1 VRAAAPAV
9 DPPGPGAAVEVAEGV
24 LWARLPLPMALD
36 HVNVYALDDG
46 DGWTVVDAGLA
57 TEGCR
62 AAWDALLAGPLGGRP
77 VRRIVVTHHHPDHV
91 GLAARFVRAGA
102 ELWTTRTAWLYARM
116 LTLDHQDRPA
126 PEALAFLRRAG
137 WSAERLAAHAA
148 REPYNFSRRVEPL
161 PVGFRRLADG
171 DAVKMG
177 GRRWRVVAGGGHAP
191 EHATFWSE
199 DGALALTGDQALP
212 RISPNV
218 GVYASEPD
226 ADPLADW
233 IETCA
238 RLGAIATPERLA
250 LPGHETPFAGLPA
263 RLAALAESHGRRLDR
278 VRMLIAAAP
287 RTAVECFGALFRRA
301 IGEDE
306 YGLATAEAVAH
317 LNHLL
322 ARGEALATEDA
333 GVRRHAPT
341 PPRD

>member
-9 DPPGPGAAVEVAEGV
+9 DPPGPGAVVEVAEGV

-116 LTLDHQDRPA
+116 LTLDHQDRPT

-137 WSAERLAAHAA
+137 WRADWLAAYAA
-148 REPYNFSRRVEPL
+148 REPYNFSRGVEPL
-161 PVGFRRLADG
+161 PPGFRRLADD
-171 DAVKMG
+171 DAIAMG
-177 GRRWRVVAGGGHAP
+177 GRRWRVVTGGGHAP

-199 DGALALTGDQALP
+199 DGALALTGDQALG
-212 RISPNV
+212 RISPNI
-218 GVYASEPD
+218 GVYATEPE

-233 IETCA
+233 FASCRRLA
-238 RLGAIATPERLA
+238 ALGAPARLA
-250 LPGHETPFAGLPA
+250 LPGHDAPFTGLPA
-263 RLAALAESHGRRLDR
+263 RLGQLIERHEAALSRVLALAADR
-278 VRMLIAAAP
+278 PA
-287 RTAVECFGALFRRA
+287 TAVDAFPALYRRT
-301 IGEDE
+301 IGEGDR
-306 YGLATAEAVAH
+306 GLATAEAVAH
-317 LNHLL
+317 LNHLA
-322 ARGEALATEDA
+322 ARGALVAAADA
-333 GVRRHAPT
+333 DGARRFRPA
-341 PPRD
+341 